1 MRIYGNRQILTVP
14 GQAVRPTPARV
25 REAVFN
31 IWRDRLP
38 DCRWLDLC
46 AGNGSMG
53 SEALC
58 RGAASVTGIEKWGKA
73 IRVVQQNWQQLATP
87 NQCVTIL
94 RGEVCKTLPKLQG
107 QQFDLIYF
115 DPPYAS
121 ELYEPVLKAIAPF
134 KLLHPNGELA
144 AEYSPRHWTPR
155 NISALE
161 QCRHKQ
167 YGNTAIVFYRLDLGA
182 IAS

>member
-14 GQAVRPTPARV
+14 SQAVRPTPARV

-53 SEALC
+53 AEALC
-58 RGAASVTGIEKWGKA
+58 RGAASVTGVEKWGKA
-73 IRVVQQNWQQLATP
+73 IRVVQQNWQQLAAS
-87 NQCVTIL
+87 NQSVTIL
-94 RGEVCKTLPKLQG
+94 RGEICKTLPKLQG

-121 ELYEPVLKAIAPF
+121 DLYDPVLKAIALLG
-134 KLLHPNGELA
+134 LLHPDGELA
-144 AEYSPRHWTPR
+144 AEYSPRYWTPL
-155 NISALE
+155 NLATLE
-161 QCRHKQ
+161 QYRQKQ
-167 YGNTAIVFYRLDLGA
+167 YGNTAIMFYRLTLK
-182 IAS
+182 